1 MTIPFYKIDI
11 GGDEREKIDEVLDGE
26 APTVIE
32 DLEAAFEAYSGA
44 KYALATSHG
53 TSALH
58 LAMLAID
65 LKRGDKVVCSI
76 NAYPSVPEV
85 VRHFDAE
92 PVFIDIDP
100 DLFTIDLGQLE
111 RYLEEHKSKKLK
123 AVIVSHIAGQSIDLD
138 RLYAIAKRYDV
149 KIIEDAADALGATY
163 KGKKIGSTGGDITCF
178 DFSPHLRRNVCN
190 GGMMVSD
197 DEDIIER
204 AKSLRH
210 HALEVDS
217 DSLGYIYDVTDIGSQ
232 YTISPLDAAVILVQ
246 LEKHDD
252 HIARQKA
259 IAAMFHQKLS
269 AVPHITLP
277 VVKYDHSFSL
287 YIIKIDKNRDSFARE
302 LKERGIET
310 GLHYIPLHLLNYYK
324 TKYALRINDFP
335 IALRNYSKILSI
347 PNYADLSD
355 REVQTI
361 CDAISDVASK
371 RV

>member
-1 MTIPFYKIDI
+1 MTIPFYKIDV
-11 GGDEREKIDEVLDGE
+11 GGNEREKIDEVLDGD
-26 APTVIE
+26 APHIVE
-32 DLEAAFEAYSGA
+32 ELEAAFQSYIGA

-65 LKRGDKVVCSI
+65 LKRGDKVLCSI

-100 DLFTIDLGQLE
+100 DLFTIDLDKLE
-111 RYLEEHKSKKLK
+111 QYLSEHKSKKLK
-123 AVIVSHIAGQSIDLD
+123 ALIVSHIAGQSIDLD
-138 RLYAIAKRYDV
+138 RLYTIAKQYEV

-163 KGKKIGSTGGDITCF
+163 QGKKIGSTGGNITCF

-190 GGMMVSD
+190 GGMLVSD
-197 DEDIIER
+197 DEEIIER
-204 AKSLRH
+204 ARSLRH
-210 HALEVDS
+210 HALEIDD
-217 DSLGYIYDVTDIGSQ
+217 DSLGYVYDVTDIGSH

-246 LEKHDD
+246 LEKQDEI
-252 HIARQKA
+252 IARQKI
-259 IAAMFHQKLS
+259 IAQTFKKKLAS
-269 AVPHITLP
+269 VPHITLP
-277 VVKYDHSFSL
+277 MVKYDHSFSL

-335 IALRNYSKILSI
+335 VALRNYSQILSI
-347 PNYADLSD
+347 PNYAALSD
-355 REVQTI
+355 RDVQTI
-361 CDAISDVASK
+361 CDAIIDVAAT